1 MSSQLAAVMTTP
13 DDESKPVFKYGSHRR
28 DRPFNVNIDNGES
41 GTRNYVYLGQ
51 GITIRDLS
59 DALVRALAASQTNVS
74 KYYPEEHDDI
84 RERLRNEAEL
94 GEDAVIPRRELM
106 YIKTE
111 DLCLTAVIN
120 RFECEIEKLL
130 GIYPNIPF
138 N

>member
-1 MSSQLAAVMTTP
+1 MPSQLAAVMTTP
-13 DDESKPVFKYGSHRR
+13 DDELKTEFKDGSHRR
-28 DRPFNVNIDNGES
+28 DRPFDVTNPNSES

-59 DALVRALAASQTNVS
+59 DALVRAIAASQTNIS
-74 KYYPEEHDDI
+74 KHDPKEHDDI
-84 RERLRNEAEL
+84 RERLRNEAGL
-94 GEDAVIPRRELM
+94 GEDAVIPRRELR

-111 DLCLTAVIN
+111 DLCLTVIIN
-120 RFECEIEKLL
+120 QFECEIEKLL

>member
-1 MSSQLAAVMTTP
+1 MSSQHDASTS
-13 DDESKPVFKYGSHRR
+13 DDELKPVFKYGSHRR
-28 DRPFNVNIDNGES
+28 DRPFDVNAVNGES

-59 DALVRALAASQTNVS
+59 DALVRAIAASQTNIS
-74 KYYPEEHDDI
+74 KHYPEKHDDI
-84 RERLRNEAEL
+84 RERIRNEAEL
-94 GEDAVIPRRELM
+94 GEDAVIPRRELR

-111 DLCLTAVIN
+111 DLCFTTVIN

>member
-1 MSSQLAAVMTTP
+1 MSSQHDASTS
-13 DDESKPVFKYGSHRR
+13 DDELKPVFKYGSHRR
-28 DRPFNVNIDNGES
+28 DRPFDVNTVNGES
-41 GTRNYVYLGQ
+41 GTRNYVYLGP

-59 DALVRALAASQTNVS
+59 DALVRALAASQTNIS
-74 KYYPEEHDDI
+74 KHYPEKHDDI
-84 RERLRNEAEL
+84 RERIRNEAEL

-111 DLCLTAVIN
+111 DLHLTAVIN

>member
-1 MSSQLAAVMTTP
+1 MSSQLAVVMTTP
-13 DDESKPVFKYGSHRR
+13 DDELKTEFKYGSHRC
-28 DRPFNVNIDNGES
+28 DRPFNVNADYGES

-59 DALVRALAASQTNVS
+59 DALVRALAASQTNIS
-74 KYYPEEHDDI
+74 KDCPKEYDDV